1 MNTHPEQW
9 AAIYAAA
16 PGLQLGVR
24 CLAQG
29 HLRGLNEGYPDIGLQ
44 LINLTPHHK
53 KKGWEGRVWC
63 MGDIGVKIVDAY
75 ETTSVERHTVPDD
88 IVFHLLCIHLVF
100 CCNDIV

>member
-16 PGLQLGVR
+16 PGQQLGVQ

-29 HLRGLNEGYPDIGLQ
+29 YLRGLNEGYPDIGLQ
-44 LINLTPHHK
+44 IINVTPPSQ
-53 KKGWEGRVWC
+53 KKGMGRESMVHGMC
-63 MGDIGVKIVDAY
+63 IV
-75 ETTSVERHTVPDD
+75 S
-88 IVFHLLCIHLVF
+88 HLLCIHLVF